1 MPGTNRRGVIL
12 QDRDRHLLREL
23 AVMRVIDREQAKRVA
38 GFGSTRRVND
48 RLFCLVQA
56 KLLRRFFLGTRSGGQ
71 KALYSLSPAGA
82 ELAQV
87 PFRSPRRTQNKVLV
101 ADFFV
106 AHQLSINEIY
116 CAAKYAPIPISG
128 VRLPQWVSFHE
139 PLEPGMR
146 LIPDGY
152 FEIVTPQKI
161 LAAFLEADLG
171 HEGLTVWKTKVR
183 NYLQYAVSGNFEKR
197 FGQPQFR
204 VLVVTDSERRMQS
217 LRAATASLT
226 DKVFWFSTF
235 DSIAAHGFW
244 SSVWLRANDERQQR
258 LVSLP

>member
-1 MPGTNRRGVIL
+1 
-12 QDRDRHLLREL
+12 
-23 AVMRVIDREQAKRVA
+23 
-38 GFGSTRRVND
+38 
-48 RLFCLVQA
+48 
-56 KLLRRFFLGTRSGGQ
+56 
-71 KALYSLSPAGA
+71 
-82 ELAQV
+82 
-87 PFRSPRRTQNKVLV
+87 VLV

-106 AHQLSINEIY
+106 THQLFVNEMY
-116 CAAKYAPIPISG
+116 CAVKYAPIPIPDA
-128 VRLPQWVSFHE
+128 RLHRWISFHE
-139 PLEPGMR
+139 PLESGIR

-152 FEIVTPQKI
+152 FELVTPQKT

-171 HEGLTVWKTKVR
+171 HEGLSVWKAKVR
-183 NYLQYAVSGNFEKR
+183 NYLQYAVCGNFEKR
-197 FGQPQFR
+197 FRQPQFR

-226 DKVFWFSTF
+226 DKIFWFSTF

>member
-1 MPGTNRRGVIL
+1 MPGNNRRGLIL
-12 QDRDRHLLREL
+12 QDRDRNLLREL

-38 GFGSTRRVND
+38 GFGSTPQVNK
-48 RLFCLVQA
+48 RLLA
-56 KLLRRFFLGTRSGGQ
+56 LTRAGLLRRFFLGTTGGGQ
-71 KALYSLSPAGA
+71 KALYALSSAGA
-82 ELAQV
+82 EVAQV
-87 PFRSPRRTQNKVLV
+87 PFRSPRRTQDKVLV

-116 CAAKYAPIPISG
+116 CAVKYAPIPIPATKL
-128 VRLPQWVSFHE
+128 RRWVSFHQ
-139 PLEPGMR
+139 PLESGIR

-152 FEIVTPQKI
+152 FELVTPQKT
-161 LAAFLEADLG
+161 LG
-171 HEGLTVWKTKVR
+171 HEGLSVWKAKVR

-226 DKVFWFSTF
+226 EKIFWFSTF
-235 DSIAAHGFW
+235 DSIATHGFW
-244 SSVWLRANDERQQR
+244 SSVWLRTNKEGRQC
-258 LVSLP
+258 LVSPQ